1 MKWLK
6 ERDELIAQ
14 TEAFVKSVTARRP
27 EAAAITKSTVGP
39 TAPIENPFTPIAARP
54 APPVSP
60 PAPPAKLVPA
70 QPVSMERVA
79 PAQPTAPVELPEAAL
94 PRAEP
99 APMIDFAEGE
109 VRQEIQSRVAAF
121 RANQHRFQRE
131 REAYYN
137 AVLTRARSTG
147 RDTSDNSSS

>member
-27 EAAAITKSTVGP
+27 QAAASPVP
-39 TAPIENPFTPIAARP
+39 AQSAPIENPFSHVAARP
-54 APPVSP
+54 TFSSRAPTPPPGPLSLPNPVPVEDLAPP
-60 PAPPAKLVPA
+60 
-70 QPVSMERVA
+70 QPIEH
-79 PAQPTAPVELPEAAL
+79 VEQFAAL

-99 APMIDFAEGE
+99 PPIKAFARGE
-109 VRQEIQSRVAAF
+109 VRQEIQNRVAAF
-121 RANQHRFQRE
+121 QANQHRFQRE

-137 AVLTRARSTG
+137 AVLTKARLTAHDGTDERRS
-147 RDTSDNSSS
+147 

>member
-27 EAAAITKSTVGP
+27 DAVAAKNAVKPAAS
-39 TAPIENPFTPIAARP
+39 IENPFAPVAARP
-54 APPVSP
+54 APPASP
-60 PAPPAKLVPA
+60 PVALAKPVPA
-70 QPVSMERVA
+70 QPLPIEGLA
-79 PAQPTAPVELPEAAL
+79 PAQPAAPVELPEAL
-94 PRAEP
+94 PPRAEP
-99 APMIDFAEGE
+99 APLIAFAEGD
-109 VRQEIQSRVAAF
+109 VRKEIQSRVAAF

-147 RDTSDNSSS
+147 QDSSDNSSS

>member
-27 EAAAITKSTVGP
+27 ADAAAAKSP
-39 TAPIENPFTPIAARP
+39 IRPAAPIENPFVAARP

-60 PAPPAKLVPA
+60 PVAPAKPVPA
-70 QPVSMERVA
+70 QPLPIESVA
-79 PAQPTAPVELPEAAL
+79 PVQPVSQVVPPEPLPPRVEPPPTIA
-94 PRAEP
+94 
-99 APMIDFAEGE
+99 FAEGE
-109 VRQEIQSRVAAF
+109 VRKEIQSRVAAF

-137 AVLTRARSTG
+137 AVLTKARSTG
-147 RDTSDNSSS
+147 QDTSDNSSS